1 MENGLL
7 WEVSVSEF
15 IFVTMI
21 LGGGTAW
28 LTGRAVA
35 STWRTSVQLAG
46 YMFILGL
53 AVRFIHFALFEGTL
67 LSGYYFLVDFLVI
80 LLIAFLG
87 MRFTRA
93 GQIATQYSFAFE
105 RSGPFGWRQKREQ
118 P

>member
-7 WEVSVSEF
+7 WEVSIAEF

-28 LTGRAVA
+28 MTGRAVA
-35 STWRTSVQLAG
+35 QTWRTPLQLAW
-46 YMFILGL
+46 YMIILGL

-67 LSGYYFLVDFLVI
+67 LSGYYFVVDFIVI
-80 LLIAFLG
+80 LIFAFLG

-93 GQIATQYSFAFE
+93 GQIAEQYSFAFT
-105 RSGPFGWRQKREQ
+105 RSGPFGWRQKGN
-118 P
+118 

>member
-7 WEVSVSEF
+7 WEVSIAEF

-28 LTGRAVA
+28 MTGRAVA
-35 STWRTSVQLAG
+35 QTWRTPLQLAW
-46 YMFILGL
+46 YMVILGL
-53 AVRFIHFALFEGTL
+53 AVRFIHFALFSGTL

-80 LLIAFLG
+80 LVFAFLG

-93 GQIATQYSFAFE
+93 SQIARQYSFAFT
-105 RSGPFGWRQKREQ
+105 RSGPFGWRQKSN
-118 P
+118 

>member
-1 MENGLL
+1 MANNFL
-7 WEVSVSEF
+7 WEVSIGEF

-35 STWRTSVQLAG
+35 TTWRTPLQLVG

-53 AVRFIHFALFEGTL
+53 AVRFIHFALFSGTL
-67 LSGYYFLVDFLVI
+67 LSPYYYMVDFI
-80 LLIAFLG
+80 IIMIFAFLG

-93 GQIATQYSFAFE
+93 GQIAQQYSFAFD
-105 RSGPFGWRQKREQ
+105 RAGPFGWRRKGD
-118 P
+118 

>member
-7 WEVSVSEF
+7 WEVSIAEF

-28 LTGRAVA
+28 MTGRAVA
-35 STWRTSVQLAG
+35 QTWRTSFQLIG
-46 YMFILGL
+46 YMLILGL

-67 LSGYYFLVDFLVI
+67 LSGYYFVIDFIVI
-80 LLIAFLG
+80 LIFAFLG

-93 GQIATQYSFAFE
+93 GQIATQYSFAFT
-105 RSGPFGWRQKREQ
+105 RSGPFGWRQKSN
-118 P
+118 